1 MENKKKIFK
10 LKGGWLDFVRIFQT
24 DSFGSKGFYAYL
36 FKCYLIKS
44 LTTLI

>member
-1 MENKKKIFK
+1 MENKKKFLK

-36 FKCYLIKS
+36 FIFYLIKS
-44 LTTLI
+44 LPTLI